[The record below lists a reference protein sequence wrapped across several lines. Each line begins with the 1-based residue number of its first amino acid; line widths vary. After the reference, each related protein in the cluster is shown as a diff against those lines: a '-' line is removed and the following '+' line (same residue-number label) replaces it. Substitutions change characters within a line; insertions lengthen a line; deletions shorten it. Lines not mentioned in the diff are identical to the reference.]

1 MASAD
6 NVDQQTA
13 SEPVSSL
20 PITTFARPIWLCV
33 VLVLITVAL
42 YYPVHQHPFINY
54 DDNDYV
60 YENQQVRSGLS
71 WTTLKWAFTTS
82 TASNW
87 HPLTWLSHATDYQLF
102 GANPAGHHDVNLL
115 FHAIDVVLL
124 FWVLLRATGLPG
136 RSFMV
141 AALFAVHPINVES
154 VAWVAERKTI
164 LSMAFFLLAL
174 GAYGWYAERRTWSR
188 YATVALLFVLGL
200 MAKPQIITFPFVLLP
215 MGLLAAP
222 THVSSESIP
231 AMEASDG
238 TSNKQREPAKPDRRE
253 DAVVRFG
260 RRRAR
265 LSPCTPRQTAR
276 GWFTH
281 SSRAGNAVL
290 SYGLYIKKALW
301 PTDLALLYPHP
312 GPSLNWWKVVTICG
326 HSRPA
331 ITIFVLIGRRHRY
344 LPVGWFWFL
353 GTLVPMMGIVQVGVQ
368 SMADR
373 YAYVSFLGLFIMI
386 CWGITEFFE
395 WRRLP
400 PALLGSLSAVVL
412 LSLGLAARQQ
422 LNLWQQEELLWEHAL
437 KVTDRNW
444 VAESQLGAAL
454 AMHGSVPEA
463 AVHFDNALAIN
474 PDDANSNLGIAIYDL
489 QQGNFS
495 DAIVHYQIVIR
506 QPNDSPLLFATVV
519 LRTGPIVSSSRRAA
533 EVAGLPAK
541 TEEPEVH
548 ERDSRNLG

>member
-13 SEPVSSL
+13 ISEPVSS
-20 PITTFARPIWLCV
+20 PPVATFVRPIWLCV

-71 WTTLKWAFTTS
+71 WTTIKWAFTTS

-102 GANPAGHHDVNLL
+102 GGNPAGHHDVNLL

-124 FWVLLRATGLPG
+124 FWVLLRATGSPG

-174 GAYGWYAERRTWSR
+174 GAYGWYAERRSWSR
-188 YATVALLFVLGL
+188 YAAVAMLFGLGL
-200 MAKPQIITFPFVLLP
+200 MAKPQIVTFPFVLLLWDYWP
-215 MGLLAAP
+215 LRRTSFGTDSGLEPSDETSSKQQSLRSLIVEKVPLFVLAAG
-222 THVSSESIP
+222 S
-231 AMEASDG
+231 
-238 TSNKQREPAKPDRRE
+238 
-253 DAVVRFG
+253 AVITLH
-260 RRRAR
+260 A
-265 LSPCTPRQTAR
+265 QKTAR

-281 SSRAGNAVL
+281 SSRAGNVIL
-290 SYGLYIKKALW
+290 SYGLYIKKAVW

-312 GPSLNWWKVVTICG
+312 GLSLNWWKVGLSAVILT
-326 HSRPA
+326 S
-331 ITIFVLIGRRHRY
+331 ITILVLVGRRHRY

-386 CWGITEFFE
+386 CWGITEFFV

-400 PALLGSLSAVVL
+400 PALLGTLSAVVL

-422 LNLWQQEELLWEHAL
+422 LNLWQQEELLWENAL

-454 AMHGSVPEA
+454 AMHGNIPEA

-506 QPNDSPLLFATVV
+506 QQNIRPSY
-519 LRTGPIVSSSRRAA
+519 LRESYFGLARSYRAL
-533 EVAGLPAK
+533 GDQQKSQDYLQK
-541 TEEPEVH
+541 LK
-548 ERDSRNLG
+548 NLKP